1 MQALGLRRNVQVRD
15 TKLVRQVCGAWGVR
29 AAGAWGR
36 PGNRV
41 SPDRSRVRGRTLVAS
56 PRPPDCTPLAATQS
70 ALSATGC
77 LNRAVR
83 FQFLGRF
90 VPTPPPVLTSLTDC
104 ASRQAYYTLLRPTPP
119 HKIPFRSRALRHRR
133 LAMHARSPLVAS
145 SGGGRSPLRALAL
158 SRA

>member
-15 TKLVRQVCGAWGVR
+15 TKLVRQVCGAWGAR

-41 SPDRSRVRGRTLVAS
+41 SGPVPSAVGRFAAAAH
-56 PRPPDCTPLAATQS
+56 CTPLAATQS

-83 FQFLGRF
+83 FQFLGSF
-90 VPTPPPVLTSLTDC
+90 VPTPP
-104 ASRQAYYTLLRPTPP
+104 Q
-119 HKIPFRSRALRHRR
+119 F
-133 LAMHARSPLVAS
+133 
-145 SGGGRSPLRALAL
+145 
-158 SRA
+158 

>member
-15 TKLVRQVCGAWGVR
+15 TKLVRQVCGAWGAR

-41 SPDRSRVRGRTLVAS
+41 SPDRCPSAVGRFAAAAH
-56 PRPPDCTPLAATQS
+56 CTPLAATQS

-83 FQFLGRF
+83 FQFLGSF
-90 VPTPPPVLTSLTDC
+90 VPTATSP
-104 ASRQAYYTLLRPTPP
+104 Q
-119 HKIPFRSRALRHRR
+119 F
-133 LAMHARSPLVAS
+133 
-145 SGGGRSPLRALAL
+145 
-158 SRA
+158 